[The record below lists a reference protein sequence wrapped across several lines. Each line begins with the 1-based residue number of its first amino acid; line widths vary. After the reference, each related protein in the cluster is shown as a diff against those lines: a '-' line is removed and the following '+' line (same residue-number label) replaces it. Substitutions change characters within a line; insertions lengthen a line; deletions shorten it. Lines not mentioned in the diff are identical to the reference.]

1 MARLDT
7 LTNGLKIYQDPKA
20 FCFGVDARLLCAF
33 SKIKKGQSVIDLGT
47 GNGIIPL
54 LLHKKSLALRSSHA
68 VGPCR
73 FTGLEIQEAAVRL
86 AKKSVAANA
95 LEADVEIIR
104 GDIRHVDDLFQPQS
118 FDAVLSNPPYMK
130 VQGSKESESQ
140 AKRIARNE
148 LLCDIDDIASAASF
162 LLKPNGT
169 FFMAHRPYRLQEI
182 FSAFE
187 KVGLVARRARF
198 VFPAADKPP
207 EMILIEA
214 KKNYKKDLKIEA
226 PLVMYQGREYT
237 KEFLEYVKG
246 VS

>member
-1 MARLDT
+1 MTRLD
-7 LTNGLKIYQDPKA
+7 LLPNGYKIFQDPAA
-20 FCFGVDARLLCAF
+20 FCFGADARLLCAF

-68 VGPCR
+68 AGPCR

-118 FDAVLSNPPYMK
+118 FDVVVCNPPYMK
-130 VQGSKESESQ
+130 VQGSKENVDER
-140 AKRIARNE
+140 KRIARHE
-148 LLCDIDDIASAASF
+148 IMCGLKDVAAAASY

-169 FFMAHRPYRLQEI
+169 FFMVHRPRRLQEI
-182 FSAFE
+182 FEAFE
-187 KVGLVARRARF
+187 KHKLVVRRARL
-198 VFPAADKPP
+198 VYPAADKAP

-214 KKNYKKDLKIEA
+214 RKNRAKELKFEP
-226 PLVMYQGREYT
+226 PLVMYKGRDYT
-237 KEFLEYVKG
+237 KEFLEYVKS

>member
-1 MARLDT
+1 MTRLDA
-7 LTNGLKIYQDPKA
+7 LSNGYKIYQDPKA

-54 LLHKKSLALRSSHA
+54 LLRSSHA
-68 VGPCR
+68 GTTCR

-118 FDAVLSNPPYMK
+118 FDVVVCNPPYMK
-130 VQGSKESESQ
+130 VQGSTQNDSE
-140 AKRIARNE
+140 AKRIARHE
-148 LLCDIDDIASAASF
+148 IMCGLKDVAAAASY
-162 LLKPNGT
+162 LLKSNGS
-169 FFMAHRPYRLQEI
+169 FFMVHRPRRLQEI
-182 FSAFE
+182 FEAFAAC
-187 KVGLVARRARF
+187 KLTACRARL
-198 VFPAADKPP
+198 VYPAADKAP

-214 KKNYKKDLKIEA
+214 RKNRAKELKLEPPLIMYEGRGCTKD
-226 PLVMYQGREYT
+226 
-237 KEFLEYVKG
+237 FLDYVTLR
-246 VS
+246 

>member
-1 MARLDT
+1 MTRLD
-7 LTNGLKIYQDPKA
+7 LLPNGYKIYQDPAA
-20 FCFGVDARLLCAF
+20 FCFGADARLLCAF

-68 VGPCR
+68 AGPCR

-104 GDIRHVDDLFQPQS
+104 GDIRHVDDFFQPQS
-118 FDAVLSNPPYMK
+118 FDVVVCNPPYMK
-130 VQGSKESESQ
+130 VQGSTQNESE
-140 AKRIARNE
+140 AKRIARHE
-148 LLCDIDDIASAASF
+148 ILCGVKDVAAAASY
-162 LLKPNGT
+162 LLKSNGS
-169 FFMAHRPYRLQEI
+169 FFMVHRPYRLQEI

-198 VFPAADKPP
+198 VFPAADKAP

-237 KEFLEYVKG
+237 KEFLEYIKG
-246 VS
+246 VY